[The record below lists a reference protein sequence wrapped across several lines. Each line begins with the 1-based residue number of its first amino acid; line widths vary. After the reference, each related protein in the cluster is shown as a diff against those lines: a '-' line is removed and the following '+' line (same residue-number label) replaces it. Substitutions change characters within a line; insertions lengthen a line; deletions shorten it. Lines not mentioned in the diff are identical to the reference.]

1 MPMHMPFLGPVQTAS
16 LQSQGQK
23 RGLCWRRFSYF
34 TVMNMEQRHASFP
47 RRSSATKAGCLIPSR
62 VLAALA
68 SKVRK
73 SLTLHTERLLIN
85 DATIHS
91 FDIYC
96 ESDAGNRAAYWD
108 LKVSTAQLLRGGRV
122 SVKDLTNDEQQRGE
136 VCGTPFLLHSSAHA
150 TPKVSPCSTI
160 SEKEAVCLT
169 SSCKGYPWQRF
180 LHLIPAP
187 PVLNLWLELGHCWG
201 PFFLRCQWAWKARER
216 EACVLLQ
223 HGVPHVITA
232 QSYTDTANIA
242 GGCHTW
248 EARIRN
254 HSLE

>member
-47 RRSSATKAGCLIPSR
+47 RRSSAAKAGCLIPSR
-62 VLAALA
+62 VPATLA

-108 LKVSTAQLLRGGRV
+108 QKASTAQLLRGGRV
-122 SVKDLTNDEQQRGE
+122 SVKDLTNDEQQCGE
-136 VCGTPFLLHSSAHA
+136 VCGTPFLLHPSAHA
-150 TPKVSPCSTI
+150 TPKVSPCST
-160 SEKEAVCLT
+160 
-169 SSCKGYPWQRF
+169 YPRK
-180 LHLIPAP
+180 
-187 PVLNLWLELGHCWG
+187 
-201 PFFLRCQWAWKARER
+201 RR
-216 EACVLLQ
+216 CVLRL
-223 HGVPHVITA
+223 P
-232 QSYTDTANIA
+232 
-242 GGCHTW
+242 
-248 EARIRN
+248 ARGTLGN
-254 HSLE
+254 SFCT

>member
-62 VLAALA
+62 VPAALA

-73 SLTLHTERLLIN
+73 SLTLHTKRLLIN

-122 SVKDLTNDEQQRGE
+122 SVKGLTNEEQQRGE
-136 VCGTPFLLHSSAHA
+136 VCGTRFSCIPLL
-150 TPKVSPCSTI
+150 TRPPKCRP
-160 SEKEAVCLT
+160 ALR
-169 SSCKGYPWQRF
+169 YPRK
-180 LHLIPAP
+180 
-187 PVLNLWLELGHCWG
+187 
-201 PFFLRCQWAWKARER
+201 RR
-216 EACVLLQ
+216 CVLRL
-223 HGVPHVITA
+223 P
-232 QSYTDTANIA
+232 
-242 GGCHTW
+242 
-248 EARIRN
+248 ARGTLGN
-254 HSLE
+254 DFCT